1 MTEPQLGCVVAIVA
15 AYNPRADITNLVD
28 VLLQQVDSVVIV
40 DDGSDSEA
48 RRLLHRLEGPRV
60 KVVRHET
67 NSGIAAALNS
77 GARFAIERCAA
88 DYLLTLDQDSLPGP
102 SYVGRAL
109 GTFSDLAAAGAPV
122 GIVASESNNG
132 ERVLMRAGTRGRD
145 EPFDPWQ
152 SGMVVPREAW
162 ISTGGLDETLFIDA
176 VDSDFSQRMRRSGR
190 LVVCGEGCDLT
201 HELGSLRQG
210 RILGHETTYTYHGP
224 GRVYYIS
231 RNNAVLF
238 VRNIFWD
245 PRWSLKKAY
254 LEIINQC
261 RRLAY
266 SDDRRALAAAWFDGL
281 YDAVRGRMGKIPDE
295 TTHRLARTSRSTSM
309 PD

>member
-1 MTEPQLGCVVAIVA
+1 MAIVA
-15 AYNPRADITNLVD
+15 AYNPRADLTNLVD
-28 VLLQQVDSVVIV
+28 ALLQQVDTVVLV
-40 DDGSDSEA
+40 DDGSDSST
-48 RRLLHRLEGPRV
+48 RRLIDGLEGPRV

-102 SYVGRAL
+102 SYVDRAL
-109 GTFSDLAAAGAPV
+109 STFRDLAATGAPV

-132 ERVLMRAGTRGRD
+132 VRVLMRKGARGRD

-152 SGMVVPREAW
+152 SGMVVRREAW
-162 ISTGGLDETLFIDA
+162 VSIGGLDEALFIDA

-190 LVVCGEGCDLT
+190 LVVCGGGCDLA
-201 HELGSLRQG
+201 HELGSLRPG
-210 RILGHETTYTYHGP
+210 RILGHETTYTYHSP
-224 GRVYYIS
+224 NRVYYIS
-231 RNNAVLF
+231 RNNAVIF

-245 PRWSLKKAY
+245 PWWSLKKAY
-254 LEIINQC
+254 LEAINQC

-266 SDDRRALAAAWFDGL
+266 SDDRRALTAAWFEGL
-281 YDAVRGRMGKIPDE
+281 HDAVRGRMGKIPE
-295 TTHRLARTSRSTSM
+295 GTLHRLARTSPAIAM
-309 PD
+309 PRPK